1 MERIF
6 FVRNGDLREVN
17 NWLQK
22 GGRVK
27 FIQIISEQVHNGADT
42 CPLSGRKGDI
52 CAYIVVEFN

>member
-6 FVRNGDLREVN
+6 CVKNNNLSEVN

-27 FIQIISEQVHNGADT
+27 SIQLISNQLPRDASWSDR
-42 CPLSGRKGDI
+42 SDI
-52 CAYIVVEFN
+52 YAYIVVEFD